1 MSWLFSRALVAAS
14 SADTCSDG
22 EQSAQLSMTPTP
34 QAYLWRDK
42 MTDAWRRF
50 PSGMTCEHLT
60 ESRGEELLTSF
71 RAGFPAKT
79 FPQPDAGLEST
90 ENEVDCGAKWPGS
103 LARYDPG
110 SRSWKTRQCLLL
122 GDLEEFS
129 ETFPNWG
136 MTRGGELFRR
146 PTPSGLLEIRARI
159 TCGNASGLS
168 LQIGTPMANN
178 KKRSVDFQRKTPSLE
193 EFVKKLPTPR
203 ATDGSKGTR
212 SISGAM
218 KELQRGVNIDLPT
231 FVATQLPTPKASEAT
246 MQRNRRPLSE
256 HIGGKLNP
264 QWVEWLMGWPIGWTD
279 LAALETDKWQ
289 QWRRS
294 HGDC

>member
-14 SADTCSDG
+14 SAGTCSDG
-22 EQSAQLSMTPTP
+22 EPSARSSTTPTP
-34 QAYLWRDK
+34 QAYLCRDK
-42 MTDAWRRF
+42 TTDAWRRF
-50 PSGMTCEHLT
+50 PSGMTCEPLT
-60 ESRGEELLTSF
+60 ADRGEELLTSYL
-71 RAGFPAKT
+71 AVFPART
-79 FPQPDAGLEST
+79 FPQPEEEREST
-90 ENEVDCGAKWPGS
+90 ANDPDCGPKWHAS
-103 LARYDPG
+103 LARYDRD
-110 SRSWKTRQCLLL
+110 SRSWKTRQCLLA

-136 MTRGGELFRR
+136 MTVDGELFRR
-146 PTPSGLLEIRARI
+146 PTPSSLLAIRARI

-231 FVATQLPTPKASEAT
+231 FVATQLPTPKAGEAT
-246 MQRNRRPLSE
+246 MQLNSRPLSE

-279 LAALETDKWQ
+279 LAALATDKWQ

-294 HGDC
+294 HGDH